1 MSVKFPYVLSVN
13 IVLAHIFQGPI
24 FTMWENTLEKLKLLD
39 YENSFCSKKRSP
51 FNRVHF
57 VFPAANPSEQFDEFV
72 DLCAWL
78 FFEISQSSDIFKR
91 DQFDDPNTVAN
102 KILLA
107 LRQFDFRSSFPVA
120 KLRQAHGEPA
130 CTVLEFLVDCAL
142 EKAKIGWGMPMYPAS
157 DEGAQDEPEDDEEEK
172 DEIEDEVEGTIDDDL
187 FFQENTAADGPET
200 SLDTSAHHM
209 LTSHIDPV
217 AWKTELE
224 RVGPKL
230 KSQQH
235 MSLNEW
241 RAHVDQT
248 VTSKAQIEQ
257 VLSNTQGD
265 LKSLNRYVADDTNKM
280 STREKYINNQFVSV
294 GKDFKEIKQKL
305 EALEVKSGAANE
317 VTTKLMNELAE
328 ISERADEMKDTLE
341 SKDSGI
347 HDASPL
353 VRMKS
358 ALQHIKSE
366 VFSFDLR
373 VGVIS
378 NTLLASRIHTLSQKK
393 VPHHKKHRRHWKN
406 HHRHHSEGKYD
417 DDSYGEEY

>member
-1 MSVKFPYVLSVN
+1 
-13 IVLAHIFQGPI
+13 
-24 FTMWENTLEKLKLLD
+24 
-39 YENSFCSKKRSP
+39 
-51 FNRVHF
+51 
-57 VFPAANPSEQFDEFV
+57 
-72 DLCAWL
+72 
-78 FFEISQSSDIFKR
+78 
-91 DQFDDPNTVAN
+91 
-102 KILLA
+102 
-107 LRQFDFRSSFPVA
+107 
-120 KLRQAHGEPA
+120 
-130 CTVLEFLVDCAL
+130 
-142 EKAKIGWGMPMYPAS
+142 MPMYPAS

-265 LKSLNRYVADDTNKM
+265 LKSLNRDIADEMNKM

-294 GKDFKEIKQKL
+294 GQDFKEIKQKL
-305 EALEVKSGAANE
+305 EALEVKSGAAN
-317 VTTKLMNELAE
+317 
-328 ISERADEMKDTLE
+328 
-341 SKDSGI
+341 
-347 HDASPL
+347 
-353 VRMKS
+353 
-358 ALQHIKSE
+358 
-366 VFSFDLR
+366 
-373 VGVIS
+373 
-378 NTLLASRIHTLSQKK
+378 
-393 VPHHKKHRRHWKN
+393 
-406 HHRHHSEGKYD
+406 
-417 DDSYGEEY
+417 

>member
-1 MSVKFPYVLSVN
+1 
-13 IVLAHIFQGPI
+13 
-24 FTMWENTLEKLKLLD
+24 MWENALEKLKLLD
-39 YENSFCSKKRSP
+39 YENSYCSNKRSP
-51 FNRVHF
+51 FNRIHF
-57 VFPAANPSEQFDEFV
+57 VFPAANPSVQFDEFV

-78 FFEISQSSDIFKR
+78 FFQISHSTDVFKR
-91 DQFDDPNTVAN
+91 DEYDDPNTVAN

-120 KLRQAHGEPA
+120 KLRQAHGEAA
-130 CTVLEFLVDCAL
+130 CTVLEFLTDTAM
-142 EKAKIGWGMPMYPAS
+142 EKARLGWGMPMYPTN
-157 DEGAQDEPEDDEEEK
+157 DEDAQDEPEDDEEEK

-187 FFQENTAADGPET
+187 FFQESAAADGPET

-230 KSQQH
+230 KSKQQL
-235 MSLNEW
+235 SLNEW

-265 LKSLNRYVADDTNKM
+265 LKALNRDVADEMNKM

-294 GKDFKEIKQKL
+294 GQDFKEIKQKL

-328 ISERADEMKDTLE
+328 VSERADEMKDTLE

-347 HDASPL
+347 HDSSPL
-353 VRMKS
+353 VRMKA
-358 ALQHIKSE
+358 ALQNIKSE

-378 NTLLASRIHTLSQKK
+378 NTLLASRIHNLARKK
-393 VPHHKKHRRHWKN
+393 TSHHKKHKRHWKN
-406 HHRHHSEGKYD
+406 HHHHDSEGKHD